1 MRLFQT
7 QSFYGLNVKWKPA
20 GHHKKWL
27 ADQIATHTLI
37 PQPNVPVYYKKIH
50 GEIKIISKLIV
61 MTK

>member
-1 MRLFQT
+1 MYETLSDAEF
-7 QSFYGLNVKWKPA
+7 LWVKPA